1 MGRIAFRSQ
10 PNFLRVFFRAIAIPI
25 ALLLTGIAPALA
37 LVLTGKVVASDND
50 ALPNYRVSLYGSYV
64 GAGGPLW
71 LRLGS
76 KSNATG
82 AFRITYT
89 VPKGVLNERQLLL
102 FVQAR
107 RGRAMLTSAIGRA
120 SNAPTQI
127 VVNPRTTVAAATAFA
142 QFVNGQKIEGNTY
155 GMINAVH
162 MAANLADPVTGDVG
176 KILASVPNGG
186 ETTTLATFNSLTN
199 VVQSCVV
206 NTNNC
211 KKLFRATTPIGG
223 PAPSNVLQAVANIA
237 KYPSYPGYPDNAN
250 DPLFR
255 LSKAA
260 PVDTP
265 ALAARPTSWLLFL
278 KFTGGFYSVQNK
290 TNLMNGPG
298 NVTIDAKGFAWV
310 NTNYKPQKPGR
321 FACAGRRLL
330 KFYPSGQN
338 FPPIFG
344 GGLSGA
350 GYGIVLD
357 TDNKVWVGNFG
368 FEDPPCQ
375 FLPEAATQNSV
386 SVFDEDG
393 NALSPSAGF
402 TAGRLDW
409 PQGMA
414 ADRRGNVWVA
424 NCGNDSVTKIVSR
437 DPFRVR
443 NIRLGPASSTPLIRP
458 FGVAVDLEG
467 SVWVNGNFSEKVYVI
482 SPDGASVETLPGRY
496 KGKKVLNHPAGNAA
510 DSQGNIWVANSNWLV
525 NPCPVDAKDLGP
537 ATNPSVTM
545 FQAKNRK
552 PYPGSPFKGGGI
564 TLPWGIAVD
573 GNDTVWIFNFGTVA
587 VGQPP
592 IHPTGISRF
601 CGVNTA
607 KCPAGLK
614 TGDPISPSTGYQ
626 SDSLTRIT
634 GGQFDP
640 SGNIWLMNNWQ
651 IEPHPFRSPGGN
663 SIVIVVGAAAPI
675 RTPLIGPPVP
685 FD

>member
-1 MGRIAFRSQ
+1 VAT
-10 PNFLRVFFRAIAIPI
+10 I
-25 ALLLTGIAPALA
+25 ALTLIAAAPASALSVKGSVVSDGTGLA
-37 LVLTGKVVASDND
+37 
-50 ALPNYRVSLYGSYV
+50 NYRVSLYGGFFV
-64 GAGGPLW
+64 AGRTQWRRLGIAKTTGAG
-71 LRLGS
+71 
-76 KSNATG
+76 K
-82 AFRITYT
+82 FRIAYAL
-89 VPKGVLNERQLLL
+89 PAGENPLL

-107 RGRAMLTSAIGRA
+107 RGKVMLASAIGRA
-120 SNAPTQI
+120 SRAPTQI
-127 VVNPRTTVAAATAFA
+127 VVNPRTTVAIGTAYA
-142 QFVNGQKIEGNTY
+142 QFVSGQKIVGNTY
-155 GMINAVH
+155 GMINAAG
-162 MAANLADPVTGDVG
+162 MAANLANPKTGEVG
-176 KILASVPNGG
+176 KILASVPNGA
-186 ETTTLATFNSLTN
+186 ETTALATFNSLTN
-199 VVQSCVV
+199 IVASCVA
-206 NTNNC
+206 TASNC
-211 KKLFRATTPIGG
+211 TKLFNATTPTGG
-223 PAPSNVLQAVANIA
+223 AAPTSVLQAVANIA
-237 KYPSYPGYPDNAN
+237 KYPSYADDPN

-255 LSKAA
+255 LSKVVPAYA
-260 PVDTP
+260 P
-265 ALAARPTSWLLFL
+265 ALTARPTNWLLFL

-330 KFYPSGQN
+330 KFYPSGKN

-386 SVFDEDG
+386 SVFDGDG
-393 NALSPSAGF
+393 NPLSPPNGF

-414 ADRRGNVWVA
+414 ADRQGNVWVA

-437 DPFRVR
+437 DPFRAR

-467 SVWVNGNFSEKVYVI
+467 SVLVNGNFSEKVYVI